1 MSIAEP
7 TRQSSIRQDPV
18 GPKESLGLL
27 ARMKR
32 YQKNAEI
39 IFDAEEPIGVPTDL
53 VMPRRRWFRRN
64 KVPPNDVTPPFKN
77 HDAR

>member
-1 MSIAEP
+1 MSAFNFF
-7 TRQSSIRQDPV
+7 
-18 GPKESLGLL
+18 

-32 YQKNAEI
+32 YDKNAEM

-64 KVPPNDVTPPFKN
+64 RPAPGSLEAKVLEATRWK
-77 HDAR
+77 R